1 MNTDQQ
7 QQPST
12 EAVFILDVQQFQ
24 TYTYCRVAGKR
35 FTLQESSAYEAALT
49 ELSAALET
57 SAHKRL
63 TLDVAEVK
71 DYDSYLVV
79 WLSAVKRLCKEQG
92 ITLEVQ
98 NVHAQMQGFITLLEQ
113 PLLDRLVEVPIE
125 TSLHRYVESVGE
137 ATLQVWADARFF
149 IAFFG
154 EFFINLTYLVR
165 APRSIRW
172 SDFPAQMTKAG
183 VSALPIV
190 ALVGFLMGVIVGYQ
204 GAMQL
209 AQFGAE
215 VYLADMVAISM
226 ARELAPL
233 MTAIIV
239 AGRSG
244 ASFAAEIGT
253 MQVAEEL
260 DALVTMGFNPMRF
273 LVMPRVV
280 AVVCVM
286 PILVLFSDIAG
297 MFGGLLIGVGT
308 LKLSVSGYL
317 NETKVALTFAHLA
330 SGLIK
335 SVVLGAVIALIG
347 CMRGFQVRGGAESV
361 GHYTTSAVVS
371 GIFLIILLDAV
382 FTIIFQAIHL

>member
-1 MNTDQQ
+1 MNTDR

-12 EAVFILDVQQFQ
+12 EATTALDVQSFQ
-24 TYTYCRVAGKR
+24 TYTYSRVAGKR
-35 FTLQESSAYEAALT
+35 FTLQHASELEAAQTQLF
-49 ELSAALET
+49 AAVEAA
-57 SAHKRL
+57 AHKRL
-63 TLDVAEVK
+63 VLDFAEVK
-71 DYDSYLVV
+71 EYDSYLVI
-79 WLSAVKRLCKEQG
+79 WLATAKRFCKEQG
-92 ITLEVQ
+92 ITLDVQ
-98 NVHAQMQGFITLLEQ
+98 NIHEQMQGFITLLEK
-113 PLLDRLVEVPIE
+113 PVLEKHVEPPAE

-149 IAFFG
+149 IEFFG

-172 SDFPAQMTKAG
+172 SDFPAQVTKAG

-260 DALVTMGFNPMRF
+260 DALTTMGFNPMRF

-286 PILVLFSDIAG
+286 PLLVLFSDIAG

>member
-1 MNTDQQ
+1 MNTSSPQA
-7 QQPST
+7 ST
-12 EAVFILDVQQFQ
+12 KTASLLDVQQFQ
-24 TYTYCRVAGKR
+24 TYTYCRITER
-35 FTLQESSAYEAALT
+35 RCTLGDASAYEAAQIL
-49 ELSAALET
+49 LFAGLEA

-63 TLDVAEVK
+63 TVDMAAVEE
-71 DYDSYLVV
+71 YDSYVV
-79 WLSAVKRLCKEQG
+79 IWLATAKRFCKEHG
-92 ITLEVQ
+92 IVLDVQ
-98 NVHAQMQGFITLLEQ
+98 NIHEQMQDFITLLER
-113 PLLDRLVEVPIE
+113 PLLEKHVEPPAE

-137 ATLQVWADARFF
+137 ATLQVWADVRFF
-149 IAFFG
+149 VEFFG
-154 EFFINLTYLVR
+154 EFFINLTYLIR

-172 SDFPAQMTKAG
+172 SDFPAQVTKAG

-215 VYLADMVAISM
+215 IYLADMVAISM

-244 ASFAAEIGT
+244 AAFAAEIGT
-253 MQVAEEL
+253 MQVAEEI
-260 DALVTMGFNPMRF
+260 DALTTMGFNPMRF

-286 PILVLFSDIAG
+286 PLLVLFSDIAG
-297 MFGGLLIGVGT
+297 MFGGLLIGIGA

-317 NETKVALTFAHLA
+317 NETKVALTVAHLA
-330 SGLIK
+330 SGLLK
-335 SVVLGAVIALIG
+335 SVVLGAVIALVG

-361 GHYTTSAVVS
+361 GHFTTSAVVS
-371 GIFLIILLDAV
+371 SIFLIILLDAI
-382 FTIIFQAIHL
+382 FTVIFQAIGL